1 MAVKSLLPSVTEDDP
16 VAVADFVAEIA
27 LLAKLSHSCLV
38 ACYGTG
44 LRPNAAG
51 GPPTLFVAMEAVT
64 GGDLRDIVIRASR
77 GMPRLYKDAD
87 VVRWAHDMA
96 RGLHYLH
103 TRKPMVVHRDLK
115 LENVLLDGAWLLQL
129 GSRKVADDTA
139 RVRCCRRTLVREA
152 HRLWAGKGTRHC
164 IQRAPDLGAERGSD
178 PPCRQSCR
186 RRR

>member
-38 ACYGTG
+38 RCYGTG
-44 LRPNAAG
+44 LRPTASG
-51 GPPTLFVAMEAVT
+51 GAPTLFVAMEAVT

-103 TRKPMVVHRDLK
+103 TRKPMVIHRDLK
-115 LENVLLDGAWLLQL
+115 LENVLLDGAWLMLWKPK
-129 GSRKVADDTA
+129 GS
-139 RVRCCRRTLVREA
+139 
-152 HRLWAGKGTRHC
+152 
-164 IQRAPDLGAERGSD
+164 
-178 PPCRQSCR
+178 
-186 RRR
+186 